1 MPKSKTSLE
10 QLLHEIRRVEES
22 REVLTEE
29 KIKAMYRT
37 LNDEL
42 TAYIS
47 KKYVQYADGDGR
59 LYIAYLD
66 AQNQRARFL
75 REIANNVDS
84 ITPEVQEEI
93 TKLVN
98 DTYKTSYKG
107 MAEAFAKAEKAGKF
121 AEVVKDIAANPNVL
135 RQAVNNNISK
145 LTLSPVLEKHRNE
158 VIYQIQQEL
167 NIGLM
172 QGDRYETMAKRISE
186 RVGVSY
192 SKAMNIARTE
202 SHRNVESG
210 FMDCAENL
218 QSKMKGDSNL
228 IYAVTW
234 RTMKDE
240 RVRPNQRRKT
250 KHGWKIVKG
259 KGSANHQQMEG
270 VTIKVGELF
279 DLGNGI
285 KTKAPGQSG
294 DAANDCRCRCFLEYN
309 LMTVEEFAKAT
320 GKSVDKIKKQEDT
333 TKFKPSTTFKDAEDY
348 AQTFANRVS
357 YRGATDLDG
366 VNAVNATLK
375 DLTDKYPINKLDTL
389 ITNGRLRRTQAQANF
404 KSLEINTSY
413 LNGEHKGIDW
423 AERVKTNL
431 ETIARYKKEYL
442 GNTRYNQ
449 AAVRKTIRQLEEENK
464 YKRWT
469 VSNNDVAK
477 TITHEYGH
485 ILADQYIGQI
495 NRGRANPNYAA
506 RSDNK
511 LWEMNGKI
519 SDAYLKAKRDGDIFD
534 ISMYGAS
541 NAHEFFAETF
551 TMYVTGEKLPD
562 YISNVIKEVLSGG
575 IL

>member
-1 MPKSKTSLE
+1 MPKSKTSLD
-10 QLLHEIRRVEES
+10 QLLYEIRRIEES
-22 REVLTEE
+22 REVLTED

-42 TAYIS
+42 SAFIA
-47 KKYVQYADGDGR
+47 KKYTQYADGDGR

-75 REIANNVDS
+75 REIAKNVDTM
-84 ITPEVQEEI
+84 TPQVQEEI
-93 TKLVN
+93 MQLVN

-121 AEVVKDIAANPNVL
+121 AEVVKDIATNPNVL

-158 VIYQIQQEL
+158 IIYQIQQEL

-218 QSKMKGDSNL
+218 QSKIKGNSNL

-259 KGSANHQQMEG
+259 KGSANHQKMEG

-320 GKSVDKIKKQEDT
+320 GKSEATIRKKYITTTDKENNYKQFYDGETINQFFYYDDYANANNISAKQRSQYAQWKKKLSQDESDAIYSYAAGGYVDINSYLRNRSGATKGWTAERKNRVEKRIKQIDDAIATFDLKDNILVQRGASQESLDILFENSGGIDELAELVGS
-333 TKFKPSTTFKDAEDY
+333 KYHDDGFMSTT
-348 AQTFANRVS
+348 
-357 YRGATDLDG
+357 
-366 VNAVNATLK
+366 
-375 DLTDKYPINKLDTL
+375 
-389 ITNGRLRRTQAQANF
+389 
-404 KSLEINTSY
+404 
-413 LNGEHKGIDW
+413 
-423 AERVKTNL
+423 
-431 ETIARYKKEYL
+431 
-442 GNTRYNQ
+442 
-449 AAVRKTIRQLEEENK
+449 
-464 YKRWT
+464 
-469 VSNNDVAK
+469 
-477 TITHEYGH
+477 
-485 ILADQYIGQI
+485 
-495 NRGRANPNYAA
+495 
-506 RSDNK
+506 
-511 LWEMNGKI
+511 
-519 SDAYLKAKRDGDIFD
+519 
-534 ISMYGAS
+534 
-541 NAHEFFAETF
+541 
-551 TMYVTGEKLPD
+551 
-562 YISNVIKEVLSGG
+562 VLSGNRVATTKPVVFYISIPAGKGRGAYINDFGEDFKNTEYEFLIRRGADFTITG
-575 IL
+575 ITEDDELGKTYVKMLMNVK

>member
-22 REVLTEE
+22 REVLTEN

-121 AEVVKDIAANPNVL
+121 VEVVKDIATNPNVL

-145 LTLSPVLEKHRNE
+145 LTLSPVLQKHRNE
-158 VIYQIQQEL
+158 IIYQIQQEL

-218 QSKMKGDSNL
+218 QSKMKGNSNL

-320 GKSVDKIKKQEDT
+320 GKSEATIRKKYITTTDKENNYKQFYDGETINQFFYYDNYANANNISAKQRSQYAQWKKKLSQDESDAIYSYAAGGYVDINSYLRNRSGATKGWAAERKNRVEKRIKQLDDAIATFDLKDNILVQRGASQESLDILFENSGGIDELAELVGS
-333 TKFKPSTTFKDAEDY
+333 KYHDDGFMSTT
-348 AQTFANRVS
+348 
-357 YRGATDLDG
+357 
-366 VNAVNATLK
+366 
-375 DLTDKYPINKLDTL
+375 
-389 ITNGRLRRTQAQANF
+389 
-404 KSLEINTSY
+404 
-413 LNGEHKGIDW
+413 
-423 AERVKTNL
+423 
-431 ETIARYKKEYL
+431 
-442 GNTRYNQ
+442 
-449 AAVRKTIRQLEEENK
+449 
-464 YKRWT
+464 
-469 VSNNDVAK
+469 
-477 TITHEYGH
+477 
-485 ILADQYIGQI
+485 
-495 NRGRANPNYAA
+495 
-506 RSDNK
+506 
-511 LWEMNGKI
+511 
-519 SDAYLKAKRDGDIFD
+519 
-534 ISMYGAS
+534 
-541 NAHEFFAETF
+541 
-551 TMYVTGEKLPD
+551 
-562 YISNVIKEVLSGG
+562 VLSGNRVATTKPVVFYISIPAGKGRGAYINDFGEDFKNTEYEFLIRRGADFTITG
-575 IL
+575 ITEDDELGKTYVKMLMNVK

>member
-22 REVLTEE
+22 REVLTED

-75 REIANNVDS
+75 REIAKNVDTM
-84 ITPEVQEEI
+84 TPQVQEEI
-93 TKLVN
+93 MQLVN

-121 AEVVKDIAANPNVL
+121 AEAVKDIATNPNVL

-158 VIYQIQQEL
+158 IIYQIQQEL

-218 QSKMKGDSNL
+218 QSKMKGNSNL

-320 GKSVDKIKKQEDT
+320 GKSEATIRKKYITTTDKENNYKQFYDGETINQFFYYDNYANANNISAKQRSQYAQWKKKLSQDESDAIYSYAAGGYVDINSYLRNRSGATKGWTAERKNRVEKRIKQLDDAIATFDLKDNILVQRGASQESLDILFENSGGIDELAELVGS
-333 TKFKPSTTFKDAEDY
+333 KYHDDGFMSTT
-348 AQTFANRVS
+348 
-357 YRGATDLDG
+357 
-366 VNAVNATLK
+366 
-375 DLTDKYPINKLDTL
+375 
-389 ITNGRLRRTQAQANF
+389 
-404 KSLEINTSY
+404 
-413 LNGEHKGIDW
+413 
-423 AERVKTNL
+423 
-431 ETIARYKKEYL
+431 
-442 GNTRYNQ
+442 
-449 AAVRKTIRQLEEENK
+449 
-464 YKRWT
+464 
-469 VSNNDVAK
+469 
-477 TITHEYGH
+477 
-485 ILADQYIGQI
+485 
-495 NRGRANPNYAA
+495 
-506 RSDNK
+506 
-511 LWEMNGKI
+511 
-519 SDAYLKAKRDGDIFD
+519 
-534 ISMYGAS
+534 
-541 NAHEFFAETF
+541 
-551 TMYVTGEKLPD
+551 
-562 YISNVIKEVLSGG
+562 VLSGNRVATTKPVVFYISIPAGKGRGAYINDFGEDFKNTEYEFLIRRGADFTITG
-575 IL
+575 ITEDDELGKTYVKMLMNVK

>member
-1 MPKSKTSLE
+1 LPKSKTSLD
-10 QLLHEIRRVEES
+10 QLLYEIRRIEES
-22 REVLTEE
+22 REVLTED

-42 TAYIS
+42 SAFIA
-47 KKYVQYADGDGR
+47 KKYTQYADGDGR

-75 REIANNVDS
+75 REIAKNVDTM
-84 ITPEVQEEI
+84 TPQVQEEI
-93 TKLVN
+93 MQLVN

-121 AEVVKDIAANPNVL
+121 AEAVKDIATNPNVL

-158 VIYQIQQEL
+158 IIYQIQQEL

-218 QSKMKGDSNL
+218 QSKMKGNSNL

-320 GKSVDKIKKQEDT
+320 GKSEATIRKKYITTTDKENNYKQFYDGETINQFFYYDNYANANNILAKQRSQYAQWKKKLSQDESDAIYSYAAGGYVDINSYLRNRSGATKGWTAERKNRVEKRIKQLDDAIATFDLKDNILVQRGASQESLDILFENSGGIDELAELVGS
-333 TKFKPSTTFKDAEDY
+333 KYHDDGFMSTT
-348 AQTFANRVS
+348 
-357 YRGATDLDG
+357 
-366 VNAVNATLK
+366 
-375 DLTDKYPINKLDTL
+375 
-389 ITNGRLRRTQAQANF
+389 
-404 KSLEINTSY
+404 
-413 LNGEHKGIDW
+413 
-423 AERVKTNL
+423 
-431 ETIARYKKEYL
+431 
-442 GNTRYNQ
+442 
-449 AAVRKTIRQLEEENK
+449 
-464 YKRWT
+464 
-469 VSNNDVAK
+469 
-477 TITHEYGH
+477 
-485 ILADQYIGQI
+485 
-495 NRGRANPNYAA
+495 
-506 RSDNK
+506 
-511 LWEMNGKI
+511 
-519 SDAYLKAKRDGDIFD
+519 
-534 ISMYGAS
+534 
-541 NAHEFFAETF
+541 
-551 TMYVTGEKLPD
+551 
-562 YISNVIKEVLSGG
+562 VLSGNRVATTKPVVFYISIPAGKGRGAYINDFGEDFKNTEYEFLIRRGADFTITG
-575 IL
+575 ITEDDELGKTYVKMLMNVK

>member
-1 MPKSKTSLE
+1 MPKSKTSLD
-10 QLLHEIRRVEES
+10 QLLYEIRRIEES
-22 REVLTEE
+22 REVLTED

-42 TAYIS
+42 SAFIA
-47 KKYVQYADGDGR
+47 KKYTQYADGDGR

-75 REIANNVDS
+75 REIAKNVDTM
-84 ITPEVQEEI
+84 TPQVQEEI
-93 TKLVN
+93 MQLVN

-121 AEVVKDIAANPNVL
+121 AEAVKDIATNPNVL

-158 VIYQIQQEL
+158 IIYQIQQEL

-192 SKAMNIARTE
+192 NKAMNIARTE

-218 QSKMKGDSNL
+218 QSKMKGNSNL

-320 GKSVDKIKKQEDT
+320 GKSEATIRKKYITTTDKENNYKQFYDGETINQFFYYDNYANANNISAKQRSQYAQWKKKLSQDESDAIYSYAAGGYVDINSYLRNRSGATKGWTAERKNRVEKRIKQLDDAIATFDLKDNILVQRGASQESLDILFENSGGIDELAELVGS
-333 TKFKPSTTFKDAEDY
+333 KYHDDGFMSTT
-348 AQTFANRVS
+348 
-357 YRGATDLDG
+357 
-366 VNAVNATLK
+366 
-375 DLTDKYPINKLDTL
+375 
-389 ITNGRLRRTQAQANF
+389 
-404 KSLEINTSY
+404 
-413 LNGEHKGIDW
+413 
-423 AERVKTNL
+423 
-431 ETIARYKKEYL
+431 
-442 GNTRYNQ
+442 
-449 AAVRKTIRQLEEENK
+449 
-464 YKRWT
+464 
-469 VSNNDVAK
+469 
-477 TITHEYGH
+477 
-485 ILADQYIGQI
+485 
-495 NRGRANPNYAA
+495 
-506 RSDNK
+506 
-511 LWEMNGKI
+511 
-519 SDAYLKAKRDGDIFD
+519 
-534 ISMYGAS
+534 
-541 NAHEFFAETF
+541 
-551 TMYVTGEKLPD
+551 
-562 YISNVIKEVLSGG
+562 VLSGNRVATTKPVVFYISIPAGKGRGAYINDFGEDFKNTEYEFLIRRGADFTITG
-575 IL
+575 ITEDDELGKTYVKMLMNVK

>member
-1 MPKSKTSLE
+1 MPKSKTSLD
-10 QLLHEIRRVEES
+10 QLLYEIRRIEES
-22 REVLTEE
+22 REVLTED

-42 TAYIS
+42 SAFIA
-47 KKYVQYADGDGR
+47 KKYTQYADGDGR

-75 REIANNVDS
+75 REIAKNVDTM
-84 ITPEVQEEI
+84 TPQVQEEI
-93 TKLVN
+93 MQLVN

-121 AEVVKDIAANPNVL
+121 AEAVKDIATNPNVL

-158 VIYQIQQEL
+158 IIYQIQQEL

-218 QSKMKGDSNL
+218 QSKMKGNSNL

-320 GKSVDKIKKQEDT
+320 GKSEATIRKKYITTTDKENNYKQFYDGETINQFFYYDNYANANNISAKQRSQYAQWKKKLSQDESDAIYSYAAGGYVDINSYLRNRSGATKGWTAERKNRVEKRIKQLDDAIATFDLKDNILVQRGASQESLDILFENSGGIDELAELVGS
-333 TKFKPSTTFKDAEDY
+333 KYHDDGFMSTT
-348 AQTFANRVS
+348 
-357 YRGATDLDG
+357 
-366 VNAVNATLK
+366 
-375 DLTDKYPINKLDTL
+375 
-389 ITNGRLRRTQAQANF
+389 
-404 KSLEINTSY
+404 
-413 LNGEHKGIDW
+413 
-423 AERVKTNL
+423 
-431 ETIARYKKEYL
+431 
-442 GNTRYNQ
+442 
-449 AAVRKTIRQLEEENK
+449 
-464 YKRWT
+464 
-469 VSNNDVAK
+469 
-477 TITHEYGH
+477 
-485 ILADQYIGQI
+485 
-495 NRGRANPNYAA
+495 
-506 RSDNK
+506 
-511 LWEMNGKI
+511 
-519 SDAYLKAKRDGDIFD
+519 
-534 ISMYGAS
+534 
-541 NAHEFFAETF
+541 
-551 TMYVTGEKLPD
+551 
-562 YISNVIKEVLSGG
+562 VLSGNRVATTKPVVFYISIPAGKGRGAYINDFGEDFKNTEYEFLIRRGADFTITG
-575 IL
+575 ITEDDELGKTYVKMLMNVK

>member
-1 MPKSKTSLE
+1 MPKSKTSLD
-10 QLLHEIRRVEES
+10 QLLYEIRRIEES
-22 REVLTEE
+22 REVLTED

-42 TAYIS
+42 SAFIA
-47 KKYVQYADGDGR
+47 KKYTQYADGDGR

-75 REIANNVDS
+75 REIAKNVDTM
-84 ITPEVQEEI
+84 TPQVQEEI
-93 TKLVN
+93 MQLVN

-121 AEVVKDIAANPNVL
+121 AEAVKDIATNPNVL

-158 VIYQIQQEL
+158 IIYQIQQEL

-218 QSKMKGDSNL
+218 QSKMKGNSNL

-320 GKSVDKIKKQEDT
+320 GKSEATIRKKYITTTDKENNYKQFYDGETINQFFYYDNYANANNISAKQRSQYAQWKKKLSQDESDAIYSYAAGGYVDINSYLRNRSGATKGWTVERKNRVEKRIKQLDDAIATFDLKDNILVQRGASQESLDILFENSGGIDELAELVGS
-333 TKFKPSTTFKDAEDY
+333 KYHDDGFMSTT
-348 AQTFANRVS
+348 
-357 YRGATDLDG
+357 
-366 VNAVNATLK
+366 
-375 DLTDKYPINKLDTL
+375 
-389 ITNGRLRRTQAQANF
+389 
-404 KSLEINTSY
+404 
-413 LNGEHKGIDW
+413 
-423 AERVKTNL
+423 
-431 ETIARYKKEYL
+431 
-442 GNTRYNQ
+442 
-449 AAVRKTIRQLEEENK
+449 
-464 YKRWT
+464 
-469 VSNNDVAK
+469 
-477 TITHEYGH
+477 
-485 ILADQYIGQI
+485 
-495 NRGRANPNYAA
+495 
-506 RSDNK
+506 
-511 LWEMNGKI
+511 
-519 SDAYLKAKRDGDIFD
+519 
-534 ISMYGAS
+534 
-541 NAHEFFAETF
+541 
-551 TMYVTGEKLPD
+551 
-562 YISNVIKEVLSGG
+562 VLSGNRVATTKPVVFYISIPAGKGRGAYINDFGEDFKNAEYEFLIRRGADFTITG
-575 IL
+575 ITEDDELGKTYVKMLMNVK

>member
-1 MPKSKTSLE
+1 M
-10 QLLHEIRRVEES
+10 
-22 REVLTEE
+22 LTED

-42 TAYIS
+42 SAFIA
-47 KKYVQYADGDGR
+47 KKYTQYADGDGR

-75 REIANNVDS
+75 REIAKNVDTM
-84 ITPEVQEEI
+84 TPQVQEEI
-93 TKLVN
+93 MQLVN

-121 AEVVKDIAANPNVL
+121 AEAVKDIATNPNVL

-158 VIYQIQQEL
+158 IIYQIQQEL

-192 SKAMNIARTE
+192 NKAMNIARTE

-218 QSKMKGDSNL
+218 QSKMKGNSNL

-320 GKSVDKIKKQEDT
+320 GKSEATIRKKYITTTDKENNYKQFYDGETINQFFYYDNYANANNISAKQRSQYAQWKKKLSQDESDAIYSYAAGGYVDINSYLRNRSGATKGWTAERKNRVEKRIKQLDDAIATFDLKDNILVQRGASQESLDILFENSGGIDELAELVGS
-333 TKFKPSTTFKDAEDY
+333 KYHDDGFMSTT
-348 AQTFANRVS
+348 
-357 YRGATDLDG
+357 
-366 VNAVNATLK
+366 
-375 DLTDKYPINKLDTL
+375 
-389 ITNGRLRRTQAQANF
+389 
-404 KSLEINTSY
+404 
-413 LNGEHKGIDW
+413 
-423 AERVKTNL
+423 
-431 ETIARYKKEYL
+431 
-442 GNTRYNQ
+442 
-449 AAVRKTIRQLEEENK
+449 
-464 YKRWT
+464 
-469 VSNNDVAK
+469 
-477 TITHEYGH
+477 
-485 ILADQYIGQI
+485 
-495 NRGRANPNYAA
+495 
-506 RSDNK
+506 
-511 LWEMNGKI
+511 
-519 SDAYLKAKRDGDIFD
+519 
-534 ISMYGAS
+534 
-541 NAHEFFAETF
+541 
-551 TMYVTGEKLPD
+551 
-562 YISNVIKEVLSGG
+562 VLSGNRVATTKPVVFYISIPAGKGRGAYINDFGEDFKNTEYEFLIRRGADFTITG
-575 IL
+575 ITEDDELGKTYVKMLMNVK

>member
-1 MPKSKTSLE
+1 MPKSKTSLD
-10 QLLHEIRRVEES
+10 QLLYEIRRIEES
-22 REVLTEE
+22 REVLTED

-42 TAYIS
+42 SAFIA
-47 KKYVQYADGDGR
+47 KKYTQYADGDGR

-75 REIANNVDS
+75 REIAKNVDTM
-84 ITPEVQEEI
+84 TPQVQEEI
-93 TKLVN
+93 MQLVN

-121 AEVVKDIAANPNVL
+121 AEAVKDIATNPNVL

-158 VIYQIQQEL
+158 IIYQIQQEL

-218 QSKMKGDSNL
+218 QSKMKGNSNL

-320 GKSVDKIKKQEDT
+320 GKSEATIRKKYITTTDKENNYKQFYDGETINQFFYYDNYANANNILAKQRSQYAQWKKKLSQDESDAIYSYAAGGYVDINSYLRNRSGATKGWTAERKNRVEKRIKQLDDAIATFDLKDNILVQRGASQESLDILFENSGGIDELAELVGS
-333 TKFKPSTTFKDAEDY
+333 KYHDDGFMSTT
-348 AQTFANRVS
+348 
-357 YRGATDLDG
+357 
-366 VNAVNATLK
+366 
-375 DLTDKYPINKLDTL
+375 
-389 ITNGRLRRTQAQANF
+389 
-404 KSLEINTSY
+404 
-413 LNGEHKGIDW
+413 
-423 AERVKTNL
+423 
-431 ETIARYKKEYL
+431 
-442 GNTRYNQ
+442 
-449 AAVRKTIRQLEEENK
+449 
-464 YKRWT
+464 
-469 VSNNDVAK
+469 
-477 TITHEYGH
+477 
-485 ILADQYIGQI
+485 
-495 NRGRANPNYAA
+495 
-506 RSDNK
+506 
-511 LWEMNGKI
+511 
-519 SDAYLKAKRDGDIFD
+519 
-534 ISMYGAS
+534 
-541 NAHEFFAETF
+541 
-551 TMYVTGEKLPD
+551 
-562 YISNVIKEVLSGG
+562 VLSGNRVATTKPVVFYISIPAGKGRGAYINDFGEDFKNTEYEFLIRRGADFTITG
-575 IL
+575 ITEDDELGKTYVKMLMNVK

>member
-1 MPKSKTSLE
+1 MPKSKTSLD
-10 QLLHEIRRVEES
+10 QLLYEIRRIEES
-22 REVLTEE
+22 REVLTED

-42 TAYIS
+42 SAFIA
-47 KKYVQYADGDGR
+47 KKYTQYADGDGR

-75 REIANNVDS
+75 REIAKNVDTM
-84 ITPEVQEEI
+84 TPQVQEEI
-93 TKLVN
+93 MQLVN

-121 AEVVKDIAANPNVL
+121 AEAVKDIATNPNVL

-158 VIYQIQQEL
+158 IIYQIQQEL

-218 QSKMKGDSNL
+218 QSKMKGNSNL

-320 GKSVDKIKKQEDT
+320 GKSEATIRKKYITTTDKENNYKQFYDGETINQFFYYDNYANANNISAKQRSQYAQWKKKLSQDESDAIYSYAAGGYVDINSYLRNRSGATKGWTAERKNRVEKRIKQLDDAIATFDLKDNILVQRGASQESLDILFENSGGIDELAELVGS
-333 TKFKPSTTFKDAEDY
+333 KYHDDGFMSTT
-348 AQTFANRVS
+348 
-357 YRGATDLDG
+357 
-366 VNAVNATLK
+366 
-375 DLTDKYPINKLDTL
+375 
-389 ITNGRLRRTQAQANF
+389 
-404 KSLEINTSY
+404 
-413 LNGEHKGIDW
+413 
-423 AERVKTNL
+423 
-431 ETIARYKKEYL
+431 
-442 GNTRYNQ
+442 
-449 AAVRKTIRQLEEENK
+449 
-464 YKRWT
+464 
-469 VSNNDVAK
+469 
-477 TITHEYGH
+477 
-485 ILADQYIGQI
+485 
-495 NRGRANPNYAA
+495 
-506 RSDNK
+506 
-511 LWEMNGKI
+511 
-519 SDAYLKAKRDGDIFD
+519 
-534 ISMYGAS
+534 
-541 NAHEFFAETF
+541 
-551 TMYVTGEKLPD
+551 
-562 YISNVIKEVLSGG
+562 VLSGNRVATTKPVVFYISIPAGKGRGAYINDFGEDFKNAEYEFLIRRGADFTITG
-575 IL
+575 ITEDDELGKTYVKMLMNVK